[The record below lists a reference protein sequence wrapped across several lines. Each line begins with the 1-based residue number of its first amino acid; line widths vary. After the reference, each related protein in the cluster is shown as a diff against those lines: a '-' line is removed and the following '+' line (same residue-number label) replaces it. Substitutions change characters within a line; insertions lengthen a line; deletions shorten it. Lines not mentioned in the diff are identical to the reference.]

1 MIKKLFP
8 LALSLMSLFLMSLM
22 WEKIKL
28 PYNFDNQIL
37 GEYYEKKFNPTNEVL
52 RFIIFIG
59 LPVCAYFFSYL
70 KFNSNILSFNKNS
83 QNFFLKKKIV
93 IKMIN

>member
-37 GEYYEKKFNPTNEVL
+37 G
-52 RFIIFIG
+52 
-59 LPVCAYFFSYL
+59 
-70 KFNSNILSFNKNS
+70 
-83 QNFFLKKKIV
+83 
-93 IKMIN
+93 

>member
-8 LALSLMSLFLMSLM
+8 LVLSLMTLFLISLM

-52 RFIIFIG
+52 RFTIFIG
-59 LPVCAYFFSYL
+59 LPVCAYFF
-70 KFNSNILSFNKNS
+70 
-83 QNFFLKKKIV
+83 
-93 IKMIN
+93 

>member
-1 MIKKLFP
+1 MIKKLLP
-8 LALSLMSLFLMSLM
+8 LGLSLISLFLISLT

-37 GEYYEKKFNPTNEVL
+37 GEYYEKNFNPTNEVL

-59 LPVCAYFFSYL
+59 LPVCVYFFSYL
-70 KFNSNILSFNKNS
+70 T
-83 QNFFLKKKIV
+83 
-93 IKMIN
+93 